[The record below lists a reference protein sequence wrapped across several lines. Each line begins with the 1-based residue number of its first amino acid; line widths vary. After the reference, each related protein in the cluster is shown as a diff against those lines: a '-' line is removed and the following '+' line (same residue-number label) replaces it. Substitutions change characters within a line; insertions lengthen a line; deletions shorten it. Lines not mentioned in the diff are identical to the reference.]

1 PFVVCQDSGDNPP
14 PARRVRASGSCPA
27 SGGNTSF
34 PWSFPS
40 GFSGKCSLRELTAAA
55 AISQRASRHLPL
67 VTRHRRGETPAMD
80 CPFKTPEEPAYYGS
94 YLGVD
99 KLLALQA
106 PLSLVEGK
114 LHAHDEMLFIIVH
127 QTYELWF
134 KQILHEL
141 KACCEVLEKP
151 SADDDGPDM

>member
-1 PFVVCQDSGDNPP
+1 MDEGSDHPVMRRPQVQMEGRALRGCRTGPCRRRRAPP
-14 PARRVRASGSCPA
+14 SITNHLSDL
-27 SGGNTSF
+27 
-34 PWSFPS
+34 
-40 GFSGKCSLRELTAAA
+40 LRL
-55 AISQRASRHLPL
+55 RDLR
-67 VTRHRRGETPAMD
+67 MD
-80 CPFKTPEEPAYYGS
+80 CPFKTSGEPAYYGS

-134 KQILHEL
+134 KQILH
-141 KACCEVLEKP
+141 
-151 SADDDGPDM
+151 